1 LHKIYHQITWTG
13 IYSQGKDLL
22 KENPIQA
29 QASKQTRVLGFVLFW
44 AGGGG
49 CWGFFFVWVLFWGGV
64 LFCFVRR
71 KHQPYLFLEDFFF
84 NLLINDSPWG
94 TEQLLI
100 KTRRKVEEAGTNAK
114 MNTFPFSLQ
123 ENSITKPAFINMNTF
138 EGKYMKMLKEI
149 LTWHGTHWQVHK
161 LAGAPLEL

>member
-1 LHKIYHQITWTG
+1 M
-13 IYSQGKDLL
+13 
-22 KENPIQA
+22 
-29 QASKQTRVLGFVLFW
+29 
-44 AGGGG
+44 
-49 CWGFFFVWVLFWGGV
+49 GGV
-64 LFCFVRR
+64 GVFLFGFCFGGVFCFV
-71 KHQPYLFLEDFFF
+71 LLEENTSPTYSWRIFF